1 MPVFASFVSALA
13 IVLTYFAS
21 ALATVLTSVASDCDH
36 LVHGGIPVSLAE
48 HAFLHRC
55 TRNARTHL
63 VVGDLCIWQHWRTPA
78 IALCYLSH
86 IRQRRRALSCSGW
99 RKLRPL
105 PILKAQPIMKTNLL
119 ALSLAL
125 CMASVSGVAS
135 AGCLKGALVGG
146 VAGHVA
152 GKHGL
157 AGAAAGCAVGHHLS
171 KKKQREQAAAQAQAN
186 AQAQAAAAKKK

>member
-1 MPVFASFVSALA
+1 MAFDRIGANFSRVYWPLHFFAPKRSHVFESD
-13 IVLTYFAS
+13 
-21 ALATVLTSVASDCDH
+21 TSVPIGRLRSLH
-36 LVHGGIPVSLAE
+36 PVTLA
-48 HAFLHRC
+48 HA
-55 TRNARTHL
+55 
-63 VVGDLCIWQHWRTPA
+63 GWRAMLPVAHTPA
-78 IALCYLSH
+78 ES
-86 IRQRRRALSCSGW
+86 R
-99 RKLRPL
+99 
-105 PILKAQPIMKTNLL
+105 PILTRLAQIAPILYSESVFTMKTKLI

-125 CMASVSGVAS
+125 SMASVSGVAS

-171 KKKQREQAAAQAQAN
+171 KKKQREQAAQQQAAAQAQAN